1 MVTIH
6 NWLKDLVNVT
16 EEELSVINEITE
28 TTFIN
33 ANEVILK
40 QGQVSNRIGLLLEGA
55 TRTVFTDIEG
65 NEKNLAFAFE
75 GEPLAVIDSFLNRI
89 PSTVSSHT
97 IEPST
102 IIWTDY
108 ERYTAFLDKFPRY
121 NTFMLSALTNWFAEG
136 KNRMEYL
143 HKNSAKD
150 RYDMM
155 CKLHPKIIERVPL
168 MYIASYLGI
177 TQHTLSR
184 IRAKK

>member
-40 QGQVSNRIGLLLEGA
+40 QGQISNRIGLLLQGA

-65 NEKNLAFAFE
+65 NEKNLAFMFE

-89 PSTVSSHT
+89 PCSVSSIT

-108 ERYTAFLDKFPRY
+108 ERFISFTNRFPKY
-121 NTFMLSALTNWFAEG
+121 NTFIINALAKWFADG
-136 KNRMEYL
+136 KNCMEYL
-143 HKNSAKD
+143 HKSSAKE

-184 IRAKK
+184 IRTQK

>member
-1 MVTIH
+1 MITIH

-16 EEELSVINEITE
+16 DEELSVINEITE

-40 QGQVSNRIGLLLEGA
+40 QGQVSNRIGLILEGA
-55 TRTVFTDIEG
+55 TRTIFTDNEG
-65 NEKNLAFAFE
+65 NEKNLAFMFE

-89 PSTVSSHT
+89 PSSVSSIT

-108 ERYTAFLDKFPRY
+108 ERYTTFLLRFPRY
-121 NTFMLSALTNWFAEG
+121 NTFILSALANWFADG
-136 KNRMEYL
+136 KSRMEYL
-143 HKNSAKD
+143 NKNSAKEK
-150 RYDMM
+150 YESM

-177 TQHTLSR
+177 TQHTISR